1 MIGVGVRVGQQRASE
16 DYFETQTSSS
26 AVRST
31 RNGGAAW
38 IMTQYL
44 TGLGPQAAV
53 CDRPLSG
60 VCQPAR
66 KADQLPASNIDQG
79 RTAI

>member
-1 MIGVGVRVGQQRASE
+1 MIGVDVRVGRQRASE

-44 TGLGPQAAV
+44 TGLDPEPPHGQLRRRHSKWRK
-53 CDRPLSG
+53 RPVPGLRVS
-60 VCQPAR
+60 
-66 KADQLPASNIDQG
+66 
-79 RTAI
+79 

>member
-1 MIGVGVRVGQQRASE
+1 MIGVGVRVGRQRASE
-16 DYFETQTSSS
+16 DYFEMQTSSS

-44 TGLGPQAAV
+44 TGLDPFLPVVSGSFRRRRCV
-53 CDRPLSG
+53 CH
-60 VCQPAR
+60 
-66 KADQLPASNIDQG
+66 
-79 RTAI
+79 

>member
-1 MIGVGVRVGQQRASE
+1 MFVLDDNGPSE

-44 TGLGPQAAV
+44 TGLDPVLTIVNG
-53 CDRPLSG
+53 CLG
-60 VCQPAR
+60 
-66 KADQLPASNIDQG
+66 ASKS
-79 RTAI
+79 